1 VFTGYGGG
9 RPKALASGAPAA
21 VQPAGEPR
29 VAATPADQADAPLPP
44 PAFESALP
52 NGVQAIVFKPFTG
65 DLDEMVKRRLIRLG
79 VTYNRTFYF
88 VDKGAQRGA
97 VYEYG
102 KLFEED
108 LNKTLNTG
116 NMKVDVAFVPL
127 PRDMLATGLLTGKV
141 DAVIAQITIT
151 PDKQKLLDFTNP
163 TRRNIGEVVVTG
175 PGSPKIASVA
185 DLSGQEVFVR
195 KGGTYHQSVLALNDT
210 LRAQGKPPV
219 LVRFAPDNLEDDDL
233 LEMVNAGLVPITIVD
248 SYLEDFWKKIFT
260 NLRVHDTVTVRTG
273 GELAVAIRKNSPQLA
288 AAFNQF
294 LAKNGLGTAFGNIME
309 KRYLGSTSLERNA
322 ASEAERTKFM
332 ALVGLFQKY
341 SDEFQM
347 DYLLMGAQ
355 GFQESGLN
363 QDMKSPVGAVGIMQ
377 VMPETAKRLNVPDIR
392 QLEANKGGGEPAG
405 SGAMRTSRD
414 QGSGIGATPLTAGPC
429 PHCLHYSGAI
439 QRKREVARART
450 RDQQA
455 LADEGL
461 WTKSRAPSAG

>member
-9 RPKALASGAPAA
+9 RPKAPASGAPAA

-29 VAATPADQADAPLPP
+29 AAATPADQADAPLPP

-79 VTYNRTFYF
+79 ATYNRTFYF

-248 SYLEDFWKKIFT
+248 SYLADFWKKIFT

-309 KRYLGSTSLERNA
+309 KRIWA
-322 ASEAERTKFM
+322 APR
-332 ALVGLFQKY
+332 
-341 SDEFQM
+341 
-347 DYLLMGAQ
+347 
-355 GFQESGLN
+355 
-363 QDMKSPVGAVGIMQ
+363 
-377 VMPETAKRLNVPDIR
+377 
-392 QLEANKGGGEPAG
+392 
-405 SGAMRTSRD
+405 
-414 QGSGIGATPLTAGPC
+414 
-429 PHCLHYSGAI
+429 
-439 QRKREVARART
+439 
-450 RDQQA
+450 
-455 LADEGL
+455 
-461 WTKSRAPSAG
+461 